1 MKFRVETHFE
11 SKRERRDNFTSRT
24 LGALNKIAEE
34 HWKRQM
40 QQEQKEEQ
48 LVSNLKAYDTN
59 YVRVSFLAK
68 SIPTLWLIHPCNNM
82 YVQ

>member
-11 SKRERRDNFTSRT
+11 SKWKRRDNFTSRT
-24 LGALNKIAEE
+24 IGALNKIAEE

-48 LVSNLKAYDTN
+48 LVSNLKAHMYDTN
-59 YVRVSFLAK
+59 YVRISFLAK
-68 SIPTLWLIHPCNNM
+68 SIPTS
-82 YVQ
+82 

>member
-11 SKRERRDNFTSRT
+11 SKWKRPDNFTSRT
-24 LGALNKIAEE
+24 IGALNKIAEE

-48 LVSNLKAYDTN
+48 LVSNLKAHMYDTTM
-59 YVRVSFLAK
+59 SEFLSWPEAFQ
-68 SIPTLWLIHPCNNM
+68 L
-82 YVQ
+82 YD